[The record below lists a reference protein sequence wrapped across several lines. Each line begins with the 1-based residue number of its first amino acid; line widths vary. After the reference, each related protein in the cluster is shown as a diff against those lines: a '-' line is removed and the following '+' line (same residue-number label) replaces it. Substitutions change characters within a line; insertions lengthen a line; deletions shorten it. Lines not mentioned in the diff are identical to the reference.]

1 MYTIPQDPNKN
12 NVKKNESKY
21 TIIQYDKFIDISA
34 NNKSEIQY

>member
-21 TIIQYDKFIDISA
+21 TIIQYDKLDISA